1 MTKKK
6 KKIKLGNIYIF
17 INIVFIL
24 GCFIFYGYR
33 LIHFYRLEHPKIEEN
48 TPLYEL
54 ITLDKNI
61 TTINEGLYKED
72 NVYRYIGNNL
82 DNYVIYSGR
91 LWRIVS
97 AEDNKVK
104 LITEDPQTSLVWSIN
119 TNYENSYVRSWLND
133 EDNELKSFYESLSNT
148 SYMVNTKTCID
159 VVAEDSLKCEQ
170 VIEDKV
176 GLLSAYEYRK
186 AGGEESYLNIGEY
199 WWTSNTDKDNVAW
212 YVYSKGSLN
221 NTSYSGTTYY
231 SYGVRPTI
239 TLNGDIE
246 VIRGNGTKE
255 TPYLLDKTTENILNK
270 KYVGEYL
277 NYSGYTWR
285 IIETDDEYVKIAMN
299 GIVKNDE
306 GEDLIT
312 YFGKSNYYSVSQ
324 DVGKYL
330 NTTFYNKLTN
340 QDYILERDF
349 NTGRYDKTYKYDFN
363 KIAEYKEK
371 AKVGLLQLGELF
383 ITDVPKYF
391 LATRTITSDN
401 SIYEV
406 LEEGRIYAGELTDEL
421 GLRVTMYLKPDIAI
435 LSGEGTNE
443 SPYVIE

>member
-133 EDNELKSFYESLSNT
+133 EDNELKSFYESLSNN
-148 SYMVNTKTCID
+148 SYIVNTKTCID
-159 VVAEDSLKCEQ
+159 VVSEDSLKCEQ
-170 VIEDKV
+170 VVEDKV
-176 GLLSAYEYRK
+176 GLLSAYEYQK

-255 TPYLLDKTTENILNK
+255 TPYLLDKITENILNK

-340 QDYILERDF
+340 QDYILEHDF

>member
-133 EDNELKSFYESLSNT
+133 ENNELKSFYESLANT
-148 SYMVNTKTCID
+148 SYIVNTKTCID

-170 VIEDKV
+170 VVEDKV
-176 GLLSAYEYRK
+176 GLLSAYEYQK

-221 NTSYSGTTYY
+221 DTSYSGTTYY

-340 QDYILERDF
+340 QDYILEHDF

>member
-176 GLLSAYEYRK
+176 GLLSAYEYQK

-239 TLNGDIE
+239 TLNGDVE

-270 KYVGEYL
+270 KYVGEFL

-340 QDYILERDF
+340 QDYILEHDF

>member
-6 KKIKLGNIYIF
+6 KKIKLGSIYIF

-72 NVYRYIGNNL
+72 NVYRYIGKNL
-82 DNYVIYSGR
+82 NNYVIYSGR

-133 EDNELKSFYESLSNT
+133 ENNELKSFYESLSNT
-148 SYMVNTKTCID
+148 SYIVNTKTCID
-159 VVAEDSLKCEQ
+159 VVSEDSLKCEQ

-176 GLLSAYEYRK
+176 GLLSAYEYQK

-270 KYVGEYL
+270 KYIGEYL

-340 QDYILERDF
+340 QDYILEHDF

>member
-72 NVYRYIGNNL
+72 NVYRYVGNNL

-133 EDNELKSFYESLSNT
+133 ENNELKSFYESLANT
-148 SYMVNTKTCID
+148 SYIVNTKTCID

-170 VIEDKV
+170 VVEDKV
-176 GLLSAYEYRK
+176 GLLSAYEYQK

-340 QDYILERDF
+340 QDYILEHDF